1 MIRRH
6 AGLLAGVALLAA
18 CSSNASSRA
27 PVTTDVT
34 TTVALSSTT
43 TSEAATSTTDP
54 TSTTAPGPTADETA
68 VVAAFA
74 ARAQALTDAG
84 DVHAI
89 SVAIRYDDLALG
101 AVALGQDTTGQPLAT
116 TAPFRL
122 ASISKVLLAATVLQ
136 LVEDGAIRLDD
147 TLASQW
153 TGPMPVTDGRV
164 RDITVRQLLQHTSGI
179 DKLRTTFFVDGGI
192 DWREAADIALA
203 SPLLH
208 DPATKYVYSNANF
221 VILGRLVEQVT
232 GSPVDVA
239 IAMQVLRP
247 LGIENARMNPDT
259 HSFAP
264 DGPSYVVGRRREY
277 LEALGPAGAWEM
289 SADQIATVLAGL
301 QADSSHPLVSAES
314 LQQMVAPL
322 PVPEDEVFPS
332 YGLGL
337 MISPSFY
344 GHTGTIEDVSA
355 FAVDLPN
362 GYTAVVLTASEDVG
376 GGEGLVERF
385 AAELALLAALSAR

>member
-1 MIRRH
+1 VIRRT
-6 AGLLAGVALLAA
+6 AGLLAGAALLAA
-18 CSSNASSRA
+18 CSSNASSQPIEA
-27 PVTTDVT
+27 ETT
-34 TTVALSSTT
+34 
-43 TSEAATSTTDP
+43 AATTFG
-54 TSTTAPGPTADETA
+54 STTADITTSTLAPTTTTQARPTSDEAA

-74 ARAQALTDAG
+74 ARAQALMDSG

-89 SVAIRYDDLALG
+89 SLAIRDDSVSVG
-101 AVALGQDTTGQPLAT
+101 TVALGHDTAGQPLAP

-122 ASISKVLLAATVLQ
+122 ASISKVLLTTTVMQ
-136 LVEDGAIRLDD
+136 LVEQGAISLDD

-153 TGPMPVTDGRV
+153 TGTLHVTDARV

-179 DKLRTTFFVDGGI
+179 DKLRRTFFLDGGI
-192 DWREAADIALA
+192 DWRQAADIALA
-203 SPLLH
+203 SPLQS
-208 DPATKYVYSNANF
+208 DPGTTYVYSNANF

-239 IAMQVLRP
+239 VAMQVLRP

-264 DGPSYVVGRRREY
+264 DGPAYIVGRRREY

-301 QADSSHPLVSAES
+301 QPDSSHPLVSAES
-314 LQQMVAPL
+314 LQQMLNTVV
-322 PVPEDEVFPS
+322 VPEDDVFPA

-362 GYTAVVLTASEDVG
+362 GYTVVVLTASEEVG

-385 AAELALLAALSAR
+385 AAELALLAALPAR

>member
-1 MIRRH
+1 MIRRS
-6 AGLLAGVALLAA
+6 AGLLVGVAFLAA
-18 CSSNASSRA
+18 CSSHASSQPA
-27 PVTTDVT
+27 TAVTTTASTDVT
-34 TTVALSSTT
+34 TTADVTT
-43 TSEAATSTTDP
+43 TTVAPTTTTEAR
-54 TSTTAPGPTADETA
+54 PTAEETA
-68 VVAAFA
+68 AVAAFA
-74 ARAQALTDAG
+74 TRAQALMDAR

-89 SVAIRYDDLALG
+89 SIAIRDDDLAIG
-101 AVALGQDTTGQPLAT
+101 TVVLGQDTTGQPLAAS
-116 TAPFRL
+116 APFRV
-122 ASISKVLLAATVLQ
+122 ASISKVLLTTTVMQ
-136 LVEDGAIRLDD
+136 LVEQGSIRLDD

-153 TGPMPVTDGRV
+153 TGSMTVTDARV

-179 DKLRTTFFVDGGI
+179 DKLRRTFFFDGGI

-203 SPLLH
+203 SPLQS
-208 DPATKYVYSNANF
+208 DPGTTYVYSNANF

-247 LGIENARMNPDT
+247 LGIETARMNPDT

-264 DGPSYVVGRRREY
+264 DGPAYIVGRRREY

-301 QADSSHPLVSAES
+301 QPDSSHPLVSAQS
-314 LQQMVAPL
+314 LQQMLTAVA
-322 PVPEDEVFPS
+322 VPDDEVFPG

-362 GYTAVVLTASEDVG
+362 GYTVVVLTASEEVG

-385 AAELALLAALSAR
+385 AAELASLAALPAR

>member
-1 MIRRH
+1 MIRRT
-6 AGLLAGVALLAA
+6 AGLLAGAALLAA
-18 CSSNASSRA
+18 CSSNASSQQA
-27 PVTTDVT
+27 VT
-34 TTVALSSTT
+34 TTSPASTM
-43 TSEAATSTTDP
+43 A
-54 TSTTAPGPTADETA
+54 STTADITTSTAAATTTTEPRPTADETT
-68 VVAAFA
+68 VMAAFA
-74 ARAQALTDAG
+74 ARAQALLDSG

-89 SVAIRYDDLALG
+89 SVAVRDDDVSIG
-101 AVALGQDTTGQPLAT
+101 TIALGQDTTGQPLAP

-122 ASISKVLLAATVLQ
+122 ASISKVLLTTTVMQ
-136 LVEDGAIRLDD
+136 LVEQDKIRLDD
-147 TLASQW
+147 TLAAQW
-153 TGPMPVTDGRV
+153 TGAMHVTDARV
-164 RDITVRQLLQHTSGI
+164 RSITVRQLLQHTSGI

-203 SPLLH
+203 STLQSEP
-208 DPATKYVYSNANF
+208 DTTYVYSNANF

-264 DGPSYVVGRRREY
+264 DGPAYIVGRRREY
-277 LEALGPAGAWEM
+277 LEALGPAGSWEM

-301 QADSSHPLVSAES
+301 QPDSSHPLVSTES
-314 LQQMVAPL
+314 LQQMLTPFA
-322 PVPEDEVFPS
+322 VPKDEVFPS

-337 MISPSFY
+337 MIAPGYY

-362 GYTAVVLTASEDVG
+362 GYTVVVLTASEDVG
-376 GGEGLVERF
+376 GGEGLVEIF
-385 AAELALLAALSAR
+385 AAELAALAALPAR